1 MLDTWGG
8 FMTALFISGR
18 KMHICNKTNPR
29 ELMVRTIYSIA
40 ALSVFSVIN
49 AQQKTFKCKEVHDAV
64 KLIDEEK
71 YDQAILILRDCEKK
85 DPKDYTYP
93 YEIALAYTRKTDY
106 KNAISELEKIKT
118 SPDIN
123 DYYYALLGNTY
134 DESGNTA
141 QAIQAYDEGLKK
153 FPASG
158 RLHLEK
164 GIALE
169 SQGKLKDAV
178 ELYEKGIKAEPMYP
192 SNYYRVSQLYL
203 NSKDVLYGL
212 IYGEI
217 FLNLERTTSRSQKMS
232 ELLYDT
238 YKKAVHFNAEN
249 TSIDFCEA
257 VIDAEKYNK
266 NKTIPFCIT
275 FAANF
280 ALASIGQ
287 KEINLETL
295 SSIRRKFI
303 EEYFK
308 KDNYPPN
315 ILLSYHK
322 MMEDQHVFNAY
333 NHYIFQIGDQ
343 NAFKEWQTQNTT
355 EYDKFVDWYTK
366 DANLLKIN
374 KDNVYLSDQ
383 VRIR

>member
-1 MLDTWGG
+1 
-8 FMTALFISGR
+8 
-18 KMHICNKTNPR
+18 
-29 ELMVRTIYSIA
+29 MVRTIYCFA

-93 YEIALAYTRKTDY
+93 YEIALAYTRKADY
-106 KNAISELEKIKT
+106 KNAIYELEKIKT
-118 SPDIN
+118 YPDIN
-123 DYYYALLGNTY
+123 DYYYALLGNVY
-134 DESGNTA
+134 DESGNA
-141 QAIQAYDEGLKK
+141 VQAIKAYDEGLEK

-158 RLHLEK
+158 RLYLEK
-164 GIALE
+164 GIVLE

-217 FLNLERTTSRSQKMS
+217 FVNLERTTSRSQKMS
-232 ELLYDT
+232 ELLYAT
-238 YKKAVHFNAEN
+238 YKKAIHFDAEN
-249 TSIDFCEA
+249 ISLNFCEA
-257 VIDAEKYNK
+257 VIDAEKYKK
-266 NKTIPFCIT
+266 NNSIPFCIT
-275 FAANF
+275 FATNF

-295 SSIRRKFI
+295 SSIRKKFI

-315 ILLSYHK
+315 VLLSYHK

-333 NHYIFQIGDQ
+333 NHYIFQIGDE
-343 NAFKEWQTQNTT
+343 NGFKEWQTQNTT

-366 DANLLKIN
+366 DANLLTIN

-383 VRIR
+383 VRIK